1 MLVGCQDQPR
11 PGPGLSAAA
20 VRVIARPKAG
30 VARTFERVPV
40 YDAARNWCC
49 ARAARAGRLLASVGH
64 HRVAGSF
71 QSTTDSH
78 RRQARFDIDPAKPS
92 SIIRPASVSQT
103 IVIRNTS
110 TRPLALYSVSE
121 GNEFEMQP
129 LAAGASRRS
138 R

>member
-1 MLVGCQDQPR
+1 M
-11 PGPGLSAAA
+11 
-20 VRVIARPKAG
+20 
-30 VARTFERVPV
+30 PV
-40 YDAARNWCC
+40 YDAAR
-49 ARAARAGRLLASVGH
+49 RSPLRPSGVRAGRLLASVGH

-71 QSTTDSH
+71 QSTTD
-78 RRQARFDIDPAKPS
+78 ARIDAKRTFDIDPAKPS

-103 IVIRNTS
+103 IVIRNIS